1 MTSQSHQGITAIV
14 LCRNDATHLD
24 NCLRS
29 LRWADE
35 LLVINIESTD
45 NTLEIASQWA
55 DRIISH
61 RKCPS
66 IKMAYAFAA
75 AQARNE
81 WVILAQ
87 PTDRLN
93 EPFAKTLKTMLPFRQ
108 DTAMLQIPRQFHLKS
123 KPLSHTPW
131 GQKRHAFLPI
141 INTYRCQLQAN
152 TPQWCLPTKQ
162 NTIDT
167 LNASNDI
174 PIHCVWGNSIWQLFT
189 QWRRAIPA
197 EAYLRYIS
205 NTPIKLSAFTTQP
218 IKQIFKAMTNI
229 LDLKNLLWEISDA
242 AFDVLVNCVQ
252 IGHKIRRSTKPN
264 AQDDSSNMRHAA

>member
-1 MTSQSHQGITAIV
+1 MTPKTTQGITAIV

-35 LLVINIESTD
+35 LLVINLESTD

-66 IKMAYAFAA
+66 VKMAYAFAA

-87 PTDRLN
+87 PTDRMN
-93 EPFAKTLKTMLPFRQ
+93 EPFAQTLKALLPFRK
-108 DTAMLQIPRQFHLKS
+108 DTAMMQIPRKFYLRLNPMQ
-123 KPLSHTPW
+123 HTPW
-131 GQKRHAFLPI
+131 GQKRHAHLPI
-141 INTYRCQLQAN
+141 INIHRCQLQAN
-152 TPQWCLPTKQ
+152 TPQWCLPVKEHTTDVLEGSI
-162 NTIDT
+162 NLTV
-167 LNASNDI
+167 
-174 PIHCVWGNSIWQLFT
+174 HCIWGNSYWELFT

-197 EAYLRYIS
+197 ESYLRYIS
-205 NTPIKLSAFTTQP
+205 QEPVKIRALTIAP
-218 IKQIFKAMTNI
+218 IKQVFKAATKL
-229 LDLKNLLWEISDA
+229 LDLKNLFWEISDA
-242 AFDVLVNCVQ
+242 AFNVLVNCVQ
-252 IGHKIRRSTKPN
+252 LGHLLRRSPKPN
-264 AQDDSSNMRHAA
+264 AQDDSQNMRHAA